1 MSRLLRQVLVLFVL
15 VFPAVARAAGWEN
28 WFAAGSVL
36 QIGDATVIS
45 AGGDGDFAG
54 VHSTAHTGPLQA
66 SNVRLSVMSPDWS
79 SVRQLQV
86 LLSTD
91 GNFESVTFTD
101 LRELL
106 LVAPEGEWIELTV
119 PTGAWQSAVRAE
131 EAWVNA
137 VQVRVTA
144 ERGRTALVAFRDFGF
159 VPAYQ
164 GAGAVTIAFDD
175 ARSDV
180 FDYAFSQLQQR
191 GLTGTVYVIP
201 EYVGTAG
208 FMDVEQ
214 LLELQRA
221 GWEIGGHGAHHLTSL
236 SSAEREADLAFSSAW
251 LREHGF
257 GEQLNYAYPGGMY
270 DENVQEQVARYFGTA
285 RSIIPDADVIG
296 LADRYRLGGLSMYP
310 DIPQRQLEQLTTE
323 AARSGEWFSLVFHL
337 FSAEPEFETQ
347 YPPERFEQLLD
358 FLIASDIPVRNA
370 RDVWQLNLEAAGSR
384 E

>member
-1 MSRLLRQVLVLFVL
+1 MLRSAGADSVAGTTSAGGWCHPAVAGDQPRAGRDVGPGIAARSMSRLLRQVLVLFVL

-66 SNVRLSVMSPDWS
+66 RNVRLSVMSPDWS

-86 LLSTD
+86 LLSTE

-201 EYVGTAG
+201 EYVRSEEHTAN
-208 FMDVEQ
+208 
-214 LLELQRA
+214 
-221 GWEIGGHGAHHLTSL
+221 
-236 SSAEREADLAFSSAW
+236 SS
-251 LREHGF
+251 H
-257 GEQLNYAYPGGMY
+257 
-270 DENVQEQVARYFGTA
+270 VA
-285 RSIIPDADVIG
+285 I
-296 LADRYRLGGLSMYP
+296 
-310 DIPQRQLEQLTTE
+310 
-323 AARSGEWFSLVFHL
+323 
-337 FSAEPEFETQ
+337 
-347 YPPERFEQLLD
+347 
-358 FLIASDIPVRNA
+358 
-370 RDVWQLNLEAAGSR
+370 
-384 E
+384 